1 MFRWMMNHRGR
12 VCTTLGPWVLF
23 LMVFWLVI
31 FHYHTLG
38 QDAYRWYDPVELPA
52 LFRSSVIDILVA
64 KRKQV
69 RAADV

>member
-1 MFRWMMNHRGR
+1 
-12 VCTTLGPWVLF
+12 
-23 LMVFWLVI
+23 MVFWLVI

-52 LFRSSVIDILVA
+52 LFRSSVMDILVA